1 MRPPWGP
8 GGPRGG
14 VTACFKTWSGRV
26 WSCRVRPGGLLHL
39 SSPAASLSSFD
50 PTEARAAP
58 GGSFPHLPASA
69 LTLPHFPVEWGR
81 VPTPRSALLFS
92 PPAFTEAS
100 ATSPKH
106 HRLTRVLPQP
116 PLSLPAALFGRAWSS
131 VHERV
136 ACTETRP
143 HFPLLLP
150 ALSGLRPHLSIEG
163 TLIQLPAPP
172 GHLWATYFSI
182 EAFVSRPALA
192 LDWAEKTQ
200 VRVF

>member
-8 GGPRGG
+8 GGPRGWCHCLLQDLEWEG
-14 VTACFKTWSGRV
+14 VV
-26 WSCRVRPGGLLHL
+26 P
-39 SSPAASLSSFD
+39 SSPAWGPVAPLQPRRLSQQLRPHRGKGSPRWQLPSPSCLSLDAASLPSRVGEGPHPSF
-50 PTEARAAP
+50 
-58 GGSFPHLPASA
+58 GLA
-69 LTLPHFPVEWGR
+69 LF
-81 VPTPRSALLFS
+81 TPRLHRSLGHFSKAPSAHPRPSPTTAFS
-92 PPAFTEAS
+92 PT
-100 ATSPKH
+100 
-106 HRLTRVLPQP
+106 
-116 PLSLPAALFGRAWSS
+116 ALFGRAWSS

>member
-1 MRPPWGP
+1 M
-8 GGPRGG
+8 
-14 VTACFKTWSGRV
+14 

-50 PTEARAAP
+50 PTEARATP

-92 PPAFTEAS
+92 PSAFTEAS

-116 PLSLPAALFGRAWSS
+116 PLSLSPRSLDEHGLQFMRELPAPRPVLTSPCFSLRCLASARTSPSKEPSS
-131 VHERV
+131 S
-136 ACTETRP
+136 
-143 HFPLLLP
+143 FPLLQ
-150 ALSGLRPHLSIEG
+150 AIYGLRTSLSK
-163 TLIQLPAPP
+163 LLSPDQL
-172 GHLWATYFSI
+172 
-182 EAFVSRPALA
+182 
-192 LDWAEKTQ
+192 
-200 VRVF
+200 

>member
-1 MRPPWGP
+1 M
-8 GGPRGG
+8 
-14 VTACFKTWSGRV
+14 

-116 PLSLPAALFGRAWSS
+116 PLSLPPRSLDE
-131 VHERV
+131 H
-136 ACTETRP
+136 
-143 HFPLLLP
+143 
-150 ALSGLRPHLSIEG
+150 GLQFMRE
-163 TLIQLPAPP
+163 LPAPRP
-172 GHLWATYFSI
+172 VLTSPCFSLRCL
-182 EAFVSRPALA
+182 ASAVWPPPAPLHRRNPHPASRSSRPSMGYVL
-192 LDWAEKTQ
+192 LYRSFCLQTSFSPRLGREDSS
-200 VRVF
+200 